1 MRLDFIALTETWLDP
16 SIKDSELSIP
26 SFTLLRRDRSRH
38 GGGVCLYVWGLTITS
53 KWFHESAELLSI
65 SVQTMS
71 ELFLLSVLYRSPGLD
86 LDLSELQVI
95 LGSLN
100 LPHHRHAILVGDFN
114 VNLSVSSSTGGASNL
129 LDLMEAFGLSQCLH
143 QPTRVTSTCSSL
155 IDHVYANHPN
165 LVSALYV
172 GSPLSTSDHLS
183 VCLHLSVI
191 SKLPKSPMRELWFY
205 NKADFE
211 SIAEILDSL
220 LAGLPNPSTSG
231 VDKVWSNFK
240 STFLR
245 IITEMVPH
253 KLGKTRKSLPW
264 LTKAAW
270 LCMQMRD
277 RAHRE
282 AKKFITA
289 SLWEKFRSLR
299 NQTINILRKEKRAF
313 FRSLSS
319 RLTTCKAFW
328 KAHRMLSLDRHP
340 VPSCVTSGSV
350 SATNPSDQADL
361 LLIPHLCFHLP
372 QRSNQHWPLPYPLCP
387 AHQMRLP
394 L

>member
-1 MRLDFIALTETWLDP
+1 M
-16 SIKDSELSIP
+16 
-26 SFTLLRRDRSRH
+26 
-38 GGGVCLYVWGLTITS
+38 
-53 KWFHESAELLSI
+53 
-65 SVQTMS
+65 
-71 ELFLLSVLYRSPGLD
+71 
-86 LDLSELQVI
+86 
-95 LGSLN
+95 
-100 LPHHRHAILVGDFN
+100 
-114 VNLSVSSSTGGASNL
+114 
-129 LDLMEAFGLSQCLH
+129 
-143 QPTRVTSTCSSL
+143 
-155 IDHVYANHPN
+155 
-165 LVSALYV
+165 SALSV

-191 SKLPKSPMRELWFY
+191 SKLPKSPMRELWFH

-231 VDKVWSNFK
+231 VDKAWSNFK

-253 KLGKTRKSLPW
+253 KLVKTRKSLPW
-264 LTKAAW
+264 LTKAARH
-270 LCMQMRD
+270 CMQMRD

-282 AKKFITA
+282 AKKFNTA

-299 NQTINILRKEKRAF
+299 NQTINILRKKRAF

-328 KAHRMLSLDRHP
+328 KAHRHP

-350 SATNPSDQADL
+350 SASNPSDQADL
-361 LLIPHLCFHLP
+361 FNSHFSSCFSP
-372 QRSNQHWPLPYPLCP
+372 NPPPLFPSSSEEQSTLAPALSTLSCSPDEVASVIKRLRQDIASGPDGISSRMLKGTSQAICSSLSDIFNVSFSSGLVPLEWKSS
-387 AHQMRLP
+387 
-394 L
+394 

>member
-1 MRLDFIALTETWLDP
+1 MLIIPTWC
-16 SIKDSELSIP
+16 LSSLLIP
-26 SFTLLRRDRSRH
+26 PL
-38 GGGVCLYVWGLTITS
+38 VPLTICQCACTS
-53 KWFHESAELLSI
+53 PSSASYQ
-65 SVQTMS
+65 S
-71 ELFLLSVLYRSPGLD
+71 
-86 LDLSELQVI
+86 LQC
-95 LGSLN
+95 
-100 LPHHRHAILVGDFN
+100 
-114 VNLSVSSSTGGASNL
+114 VSYG
-129 LDLMEAFGLSQCLH
+129 
-143 QPTRVTSTCSSL
+143 
-155 IDHVYANHPN
+155 
-165 LVSALYV
+165 
-172 GSPLSTSDHLS
+172 
-183 VCLHLSVI
+183 
-191 SKLPKSPMRELWFY
+191 FY

-231 VDKVWSNFK
+231 VDKAWSNFK

-253 KLGKTRKSLPW
+253 KLVKTRKSLPW
-264 LTKAAW
+264 LTKSARV
-270 LCMQMRD
+270 CMQMRD

-282 AKKFITA
+282 AKKFNTA

-319 RLTTCKAFW
+319 SLTTCKAFW
-328 KAHRMLSLDRHP
+328 KAHRMVSQDRHP

-361 LLIPHLCFHLP
+361 FNHHFSSCFSPNPLFHLP

-387 AHQMRLP
+387 AHKMRLH